1 MRTSRWGERCQG
13 GLSAPFP
20 KVKGSPG
27 APDLGGGGMGRLSL
41 HNPWSL
47 AGCPRPLHNA
57 WFPAE
62 KGPWELGARLGFS
75 DPTLQEFRV
84 WFAI

>member
-1 MRTSRWGERCQG
+1 
-13 GLSAPFP
+13 
-20 KVKGSPG
+20 
-27 APDLGGGGMGRLSL
+27 MGRLSL